1 MVSKT
6 EYIINITS
14 VFTSAMPTR
23 LSLDLHGRQGETKVQ
38 GRRPTWYHDKH
49 VKIEMIRLSPTQ
61 TPLVAATVWIL
72 NSYVLV
78 HGEDQLVRKSFIRV
92 ASENKSVR
100 ERGEREEK
108 GEQEKR
114 EEREGKGM
122 RRDGLE
128 VSSLPLNRV
137 WEGWAN
143 LCGIDESKIYFNW
156 IAFDNV
162 IDKVIEMLM
171 SSSNNKLHVSFSSI
185 DDQFPASNG

>member
-1 MVSKT
+1 
-6 EYIINITS
+6 
-14 VFTSAMPTR
+14 MPTR

-92 ASENKSVR
+92 ASENKSLLLGLFSLSLPLGVR

-128 VSSLPLNRV
+128 VWV
-137 WEGWAN
+137 
-143 LCGIDESKIYFNW
+143 
-156 IAFDNV
+156 
-162 IDKVIEMLM
+162 
-171 SSSNNKLHVSFSSI
+171 FSS
-185 DDQFPASNG
+185 FK